1 MWFLL
6 KKNGENIH
14 DATVPLTAAV
24 EFSYWTD
31 KAIHRGDSELKKLDD
46 FWWAS

>member
-1 MWFLL
+1 MILA
-6 KKNGENIH
+6 KKNGQKIH
-14 DATVPLTAAV
+14 DATVPLTAV

-31 KAIHRGDSELKKLDD
+31 KAIHRGDSELKKLED

>member
-1 MWFLL
+1 MILA
-6 KKNGENIH
+6 KKNH

-31 KAIHRGDSELKKLDD
+31 KAIHRGDSELKKLED